1 MKFFLPIE
9 GDFPTLENTA
19 HLDGL
24 ICMGS
29 DKSVLDDSP
38 WMREL
43 CEFFKSVA
51 DTKLKIVGICFGHQ
65 LINQAF
71 GGTVTKNVDHG
82 FILGADE
89 IKISIPEDLAGS
101 AISELLED
109 GTTWKMLQSHGDE
122 VVTLGA
128 GVRLLG
134 SSERC
139 KNEVVL
145 VRDNILT
152 MQCHPNFTPQMISQ
166 IWKFLTQKGKLDD
179 DPALKEKMEADLTDL
194 DTDKVLD
201 QIIRVFLQG

>member
-1 MKFFLPIE
+1 
-9 GDFPTLENTA
+9 
-19 HLDGL
+19 
-24 ICMGS
+24 MGS

-65 LINQAF
+65 LINEAF

-82 FILGADE
+82 FILGADK

-122 VVTLGA
+122 VVTLGE

-134 SSERC
+134 SSDRC
-139 KNEVVL
+139 KNEVAL

-166 IWKFLTQKGKLDD
+166 IWKYLTQKGKLDD
-179 DPALKEKMEADLTDL
+179 DPALKEKMEAELTDL